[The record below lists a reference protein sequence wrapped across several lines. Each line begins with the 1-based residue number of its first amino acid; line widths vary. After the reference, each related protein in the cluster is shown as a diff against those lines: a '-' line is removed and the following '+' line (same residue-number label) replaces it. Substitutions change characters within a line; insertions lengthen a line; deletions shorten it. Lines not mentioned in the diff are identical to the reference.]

1 MSPENKLP
9 GLIEGFFSKR
19 LVSQRNVS
27 AHTIASYRDTFR
39 LLFVF
44 AQKELHRAP
53 TLLALEDLSPE
64 LVGRFLDMIERER
77 RNGAR
82 TRNLR
87 LTAIRSFFRY
97 AAMEAP
103 EHAGLIQRVLAIPP
117 KRCERKIVGFLTQA
131 EAAAILA
138 AVDQSSWYGR
148 RDYALLLTT
157 MQTGL
162 RLAEVTSLRCADI
175 TLGSGAYVRC
185 RGKGRKERC
194 TPLTR
199 SIARVLQAWCRHHG
213 HLNDGY
219 LFPSVRGGRLSH
231 DAVQDLVAKHVSAAV
246 PNCPSLN
253 GRKITPHMLR
263 HTAAM
268 ELLQAGIDR
277 SLIAIWL
284 GHESVETTQVYL
296 DANLSLKEQI
306 LALSRQPQG
315 KVSRFKPG
323 DRLLDFLRKL

>member
-1 MSPENKLP
+1 MTPPNKLP
-9 GLIEGFFSKR
+9 SLLEGFFIKR
-19 LVSQRNVS
+19 LISQRNVS

-39 LLFVF
+39 LLFLF
-44 AQKELHRAP
+44 AEKKLNRAP
-53 TLLALEDLSPE
+53 TLLDLNDLSAE
-64 LVGRFLDMIERER
+64 FIGSFLDMIERER
-77 RNGAR
+77 HNGAR

-97 AAMEAP
+97 AALEAP

-117 KRCERKIVGFLTQA
+117 KRCERRIVGFLTQK
-131 EAAAILA
+131 ETAAILS
-138 AVDQSSWYGR
+138 AVDQGSWCGM

-162 RLAEVTSLRCADI
+162 RLAEVTGLRQKDV

-185 RGKGRKERC
+185 QGKGRKERC

-199 SIARVLQAWCRHHG
+199 SIARVLQAWCRRQE
-213 HLNDGY
+213 DASDSY
-219 LFPSVRGGRLSH
+219 LFPSSRGGRLSH
-231 DAVQDLVAKHVSAAV
+231 DAVQDLVAKHVSAAR
-246 PNCPSLN
+246 PRCPSLN

-306 LALSRQPQG
+306 LTQSRQPNG